1 MGASSSDLTT
11 LDCSLVINEEKNRLS
26 AVLRATEYLFLE
38 NIALKLVQEQA
49 AVLLC
54 PGKIAWLRRALVNS
68 RQKSMSGGGSLDDRK
83 V

>member
-1 MGASSSDLTT
+1 MT
-11 LDCSLVINEEKNRLS
+11 NEEKNRLS

-38 NIALKLVQEQA
+38 NIALKLVQTGRGIA
-49 AVLLC
+49 C
-54 PGKIAWLRRALVNS
+54 PGKIAWVRRALVNP

>member
-1 MGASSSDLTT
+1 MT
-11 LDCSLVINEEKNRLS
+11 NEEKNRLS

-38 NIALKLVQEQA
+38 NIALKLVQERA

-54 PGKIAWLRRALVNS
+54 PGKIAWLRRALVNP